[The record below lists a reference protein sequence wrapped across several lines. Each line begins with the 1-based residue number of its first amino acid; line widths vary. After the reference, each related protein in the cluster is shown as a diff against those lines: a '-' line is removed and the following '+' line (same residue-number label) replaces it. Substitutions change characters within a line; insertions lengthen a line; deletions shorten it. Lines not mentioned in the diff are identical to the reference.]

1 MPWQNE
7 SMEAVFRASPGL
19 QGAAAQLLFPGNNWS
34 ERMLG
39 LDELPAKD
47 WGKAASSV
55 IKPVLLSRGTL
66 ESTDIARTRMLCEE
80 VLGFDCAQPSPD
92 RLVLRHR
99 NDRPGSTYWVLEVQA
114 VPEVRTPQHVT
125 NHWGIWVHGR
135 SAVDDA
141 YALLDANQEK
151 YGLLRVQNPRQTHT
165 GGRDYSFY
173 FEDISHVWWEIGEY
187 PDEDEFMDLFGHG
200 DWDQQEE
207 SAI

>member
-7 SMEAVFRASPGL
+7 STEAVFRASPGL

-34 ERMLG
+34 ERMPG

-55 IKPVLLSRGTL
+55 IKPVLLSRGTR

-80 VLGFDCAQPSPD
+80 VLGFDCAPPRPD

-114 VPEVRTPQHVT
+114 VPEVRTPQYVT
-125 NHWGIWVHGR
+125 THWGIWVHGR
-135 SAVDDA
+135 SAVDA
-141 YALLDANQEK
+141 A
-151 YGLLRVQNPRQTHT
+151 
-165 GGRDYSFY
+165 
-173 FEDISHVWWEIGEY
+173 
-187 PDEDEFMDLFGHG
+187 
-200 DWDQQEE
+200 
-207 SAI
+207 